1 MSGQN
6 SKVVTGVG
14 YVGTSY
20 KDKMKQ
26 MTEQER
32 IIEEKRRQI
41 IQKMEAE
48 QKKNV
53 VQANPI
59 NKPQLNKGKVK
70 TPPVPKT
77 SGIFVNDGNFL
88 ERFKQLQ
95 GIKTGT
101 PPAQNSKAESEDKA
115 EGLKEKSKEE
125 TPDKYNKIVKEEKPK
140 TFKREERKE
149 DTTDTLKEDFRRNEF
164 RKKEEERYR
173 ELSGERGQQYSSR
186 KCTRYFEEEERRGLG
201 FESQPPYLE
210 LRQKLGQSSPF
221 MPSSLSPHQPSDMLG
236 IQHSA
241 SQVHHSHDPPVAMDQ
256 LPVVPRTVIETMLE
270 APPGQQV
277 MMSGLQTSATGAPPT
292 ILQPGVPVISGTL
305 PTSQVAVSA
314 PLIVHHQPSH
324 DQSQQ
329 VLPPQLVSLPSTPVA
344 VSVTPPQ
351 MTVHYTISVPSQPAV
366 TVAPLPQHSIAP
378 QLIPQSAPPQ
388 IRHHQLQP
396 QQPTP
401 PPPPPG
407 PPPGYPPISLP
418 MVVQTM
424 PQIAPGQPV
433 STASQ
438 TLMNPQPPPG
448 LPPTHGTP
456 APPIQMMPEILPP
469 HTSHFVSLPQSVQ
482 SLQQQVVYTTPNPP
496 QPPVLLPQSA
506 PTSFTPTP
514 ISTSLPPHSLPSQS
528 HVPPIF
534 QHTIMRA
541 AVPHPPQPNPQP
553 LMVVTMTTPRMETS
567 AHAGLMP
574 PQALHPSQP
583 LVCPPFPIKQEPH
596 HFGEYGLIS
605 VKQESQQ
612 MGEYGPTVSMTN
624 SGGIGEYGSLNM
636 DEYGHI
642 PIKKEQQKPVS
653 MGNYIPMSIK
663 KEQEEAEYDPA
674 MPTDGDS
681 PVKELPEDMKDGV
694 KSAGSNSSGFIMGL
708 KKQSHIIESKIKRE
722 NLNDAFDIEE
732 SIIEANSVKPVSPP
746 EDPQLRDV
754 IDKLTAC
761 VADSLPGLELKVMEV
776 NRDNPA
782 YWFLYDTS
790 SPANHYYR
798 YKLQTLRENKKKLE
812 GNEADVEDNE
822 AGEGSQKG
830 VKRKRKSR
838 WGPQDDTVPIGAP
851 VIAVPPVVTAN
862 IQLGAGTVAAAVQAA
877 SRPPVVTLQDFA
889 RRMVGSDTLND
900 DQIKQIKEQQ
910 ELNMMYELILAQKK
924 AKEAALM
931 ADCPGINVKPK
942 YEYDSDEDVD
952 GGTWEHKKRMM
963 EMEATRD
970 WADQLTQMGRGKHF
984 IGDFLPPDE
993 LEKFMET
1000 YKALKEGREPD
1011 LSDYKEFKLTC
1022 ENVGYQMLQKL
1033 GWKEGEGLG
1042 SEGQGIKA
1050 PVNKGNVSVEGRGL
1064 GIERPD
1070 GLSRDDDEYDAFRKR
1085 MMLAYRFRPNP
1096 LNNPR
1101 RPYY

>member
-53 VQANPI
+53 VQASPV
-59 NKPQLNKGKVK
+59 NKPQPNKGKVK
-70 TPPVPKT
+70 APPVPKT

-95 GIKTGT
+95 GIKTAT
-101 PPAQNSKAESEDKA
+101 PPAQISKAESEDKA
-115 EGLKEKSKEE
+115 ETLKEKSKEE
-125 TPDKYNKIVKEEKPK
+125 TPDKYNKIVKEENPK
-140 TFKREERKE
+140 TFKREERKDE
-149 DTTDTLKEDFRRNEF
+149 AMDTIKDDFRRNDF

-173 ELSGERGQQYSSR
+173 EPSGERGHQYVSR
-186 KCTRYFEEEERRGLG
+186 KNNQYFEDDERRGLG

-210 LRQKLGQSSPF
+210 PRKKSGQLTRF
-221 MPSSLSPHQPSDMLG
+221 MPKSLSPHQPSDMLG
-236 IQHSA
+236 MQQSG
-241 SQVHHSHDPPVAMDQ
+241 SQVHHSHDPPVTMDQ
-256 LPVVPRTVIETMLE
+256 LPMVPRTIIETILE
-270 APPGQQV
+270 VPPGQPV
-277 MMSGLQTSATGAPPT
+277 MLSGLQTSGTGAPST
-292 ILQPGVPVISGTL
+292 LLQPGVPVVSGTL

-314 PLIVHHQPSH
+314 PLLVHHQPSPH
-324 DQSQQ
+324 DQQQQ

-344 VSVTPPQ
+344 VSIAPPQ
-351 MTVHYTISVPSQPAV
+351 MTVHYTISVPSQPNV
-366 TVAPLPQHSIAP
+366 TVAPHAQHSIVP
-378 QLIPQSAPPQ
+378 QLMPQVVPSQ
-388 IRHHQLQP
+388 ILHHQLQP
-396 QQPTP
+396 PPPP

-433 STASQ
+433 TTASQ
-438 TLMNPQPPPG
+438 PLMKPHPPPG

-456 APPIQMMPEILPP
+456 APSIQIMSEILPP
-469 HTSHFVSLPQSVQ
+469 HTSHFVSLSHSVQ
-482 SLQQQVVYTTPNPP
+482 SLQQQVVYTTPNHS
-496 QPPVLLPQSA
+496 QPPVLLPPNA
-506 PTSFTPTP
+506 PTSFATTP
-514 ISTSLPPHSLPSQS
+514 ISTSLPPHSVASQS
-528 HVPPIF
+528 CVPPIF
-534 QHTIMRA
+534 QHNIMHTT
-541 AVPHPPQPNPQP
+541 VPHPPQSNPQP
-553 LMVVTMTTPRMETS
+553 LMVVTMTTSRMETPP
-567 AHAGLMP
+567 HAGLMP

-583 LVCPPFPIKQEPH
+583 LVCPPFPIKQEPQ
-596 HFGEYGLIS
+596 HFGEYGLVS
-605 VKQESQQ
+605 VKQENQQ
-612 MGEYGPTVSMTN
+612 MGEYGPTVSMT
-624 SGGIGEYGSLNM
+624 SSDVIGEYGSLAMN
-636 DEYGHI
+636 EYGHI
-642 PIKKEQQKPVS
+642 STKKEQQKPVS
-653 MGNYIPMSIK
+653 MCEYISLPIK

-681 PVKELPEDMKDGV
+681 PVKELPEDVNDGI
-694 KSAGSNSSGFIMGL
+694 KSTGSISSGFTMGL
-708 KKQSHIIESKIKRE
+708 KKQSHIVESKIKRE
-722 NLNDAFDIEE
+722 SLHDAFDIEE
-732 SIIEANSVKPVSPP
+732 SKIKVNSVKPVSPP

-754 IDKLTAC
+754 IDRLTAC
-761 VADSLPGLELKVMEV
+761 VADGLPGLELKVMEV
-776 NRDNPA
+776 NQDNPA

-812 GNEADVEDNE
+812 GNEADVEDND
-822 AGEGSQKG
+822 GEGSQRG
-830 VKRKRKSR
+830 TKRKRKSR
-838 WGPQDDTVPIGAP
+838 WGPQDDTVPVVAP
-851 VIAVPPVVTAN
+851 VIAVPPIVAAN
-862 IQLGAGTVAAAVQAA
+862 IQLGVGAAVAPVQA

-970 WADQLTQMGRGKHF
+970 WADQLTTMGRGKHF

-993 LEKFMET
+993 LDKFMET

-1011 LSDYKEFKLTC
+1011 LSDYREFKLTC
-1022 ENVGYQMLQKL
+1022 ENLGYQMLQKL